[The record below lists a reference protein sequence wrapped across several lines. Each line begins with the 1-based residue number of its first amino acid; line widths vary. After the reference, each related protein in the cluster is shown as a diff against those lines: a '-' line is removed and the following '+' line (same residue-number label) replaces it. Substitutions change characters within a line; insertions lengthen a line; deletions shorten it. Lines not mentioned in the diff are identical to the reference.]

1 VKIKQYFIAIV
12 DDDED
17 DRDILAATFREN
29 YDNAS
34 VKTFQGGDELLDV
47 LKSGVTLPNLIITDL
62 YMPRFTGVDLIMHMK
77 KDPRIAHIPV
87 VLLSTIKNEKAIQEI
102 SVLEDVYYFVKPN
115 NLIDYSLMAD
125 AIINKLL
132 PVIRKE

>member
-1 VKIKQYFIAIV
+1 MKIKQYFIAIV

-34 VKTFQGGDELLDV
+34 VKTFQSGDELLDV
-47 LKSGVTLPNLIITDL
+47 LKSGATLPNLIITDL
-62 YMPRFTGVDLIMHMK
+62 YMPIFSGVDLILIMK
-77 KDPRIAHIPV
+77 KDLRIAHIPV

>member
-1 VKIKQYFIAIV
+1 MKIKQYFIAIV

-47 LKSGVTLPNLIITDL
+47 LKSGATLPSLIITDL
-62 YMPRFTGVDLIMHMK
+62 YMPKFTGVDLILIMK
-77 KDPRIAHIPV
+77 KDLRIAHIPV